1 MQLVSSPTTKS
12 FFWYL
17 TFTEEFQQQMHLF
30 IFFPPTHHCGKM
42 WQAWRTTIL
51 QYLQWNAFQSARPN
65 LSLSVSMHLNA
76 SFLTLDQAA
85 MHGCARLCMLLR
97 QACARLGHAERLCAV
112 QPWAS
117 QRSAGVEMPDKL
129 WQTYFKIFKTLGEV
143 NSHEILIGCETW
155 SHNMQHAYQTRHFWW
170 FLHALVNVALFSAF
184 CRQGDQ
190 AAVQRIHHAF

>member
-1 MQLVSSPTTKS
+1 MQLVSSPTTKR

-30 IFFPPTHHCGKM
+30 ILFPPTHHCGKHEEQRYCSICSGM
-42 WQAWRTTIL
+42 LFSLLVLI
-51 QYLQWNAFQSARPN
+51 S
-65 LSLSVSMHLNA
+65 LSLSMHLNA

-129 WQTYFKIFKTLGEV
+129 WQTYFKILRRSEKWTPMKSL
-143 NSHEILIGCETW
+143 
-155 SHNMQHAYQTRHFWW
+155 
-170 FLHALVNVALFSAF
+170 
-184 CRQGDQ
+184 
-190 AAVQRIHHAF
+190 